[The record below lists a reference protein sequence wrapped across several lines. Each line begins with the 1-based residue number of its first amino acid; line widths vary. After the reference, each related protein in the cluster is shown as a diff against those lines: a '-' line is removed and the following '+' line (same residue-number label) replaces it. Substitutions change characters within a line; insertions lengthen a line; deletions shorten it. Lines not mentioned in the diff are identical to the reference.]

1 MNMRDKN
8 FDILHINGK
17 KYYAMGEFEATK
29 VGYKFAE
36 KLANNIRMKGL
47 SARIIKRKTGY
58 QVYSTSK
65 MTVIPE
71 EIKSL
76 KKRKIREFVDK
87 RGRHW
92 FDDGFEIWMDDY
104 AGDNE
109 PFNDRDPRYIDDW

>member
-1 MNMRDKN
+1 MNVCDEY

-17 KYYAMGEFEATK
+17 KYYAKGEFEATK
-29 VGYKFAE
+29 RGYKFAKQFAE
-36 KLANNIRMKGL
+36 KLRKKGL

-65 MTVIPE
+65 MEILKDV
-71 EIKSL
+71 IKSHNP
-76 KKRKIREFVDK
+76 RKVREFVDE

-92 FDDGFEIWMDDY
+92 FDDGFEIWQDY
-104 AGDNE
+104 YTGDEE